1 MHTNRFRSMAT
12 WLPLVLLVLGS
23 LLAYSCQKMEEDT
36 IDNTDYSARDKQ
48 IIEDYIRAN
57 SFTGTRIDTLNMVII
72 VTQPGTG
79 ALPAVG
85 QSVSALYTGSLVPS
99 GNVFDSTTSRGD
111 QPLTFAVGRGQVIS
125 GWDIGFSRLRRGSK
139 AILLIPSALGYGGRA
154 NGAIPS
160 ASVLRFDVEVKA
172 IQ

>member
-1 MHTNRFRSMAT
+1 MNKNRFRWMAA
-12 WLPLVLLVLGS
+12 WLPLMLLVLGS
-23 LLAYSCQKMEEDT
+23 LLASCQKMEEDT
-36 IDNTDYSARDKQ
+36 IDTKDYSVEHKQ
-48 IIEDYIRAN
+48 IIAEYIRDN
-57 SFTGTRIDTLNMVII
+57 NLTGTRIDTMNMVII

-79 ALPAVG
+79 ALPVVG

-111 QPLTFAVGRGQVIS
+111 QPFTFALGRGQVID
-125 GWDIGFSRLRRGSK
+125 GWDIGFSRLRLGSK

-154 NGAIPS
+154 NGPIPS